1 MAEYD
6 ELGQDAFLDRYGYR
20 RSRIYR
26 LVEDGRS
33 YDSKAIVGA
42 AHRFIGPEFDAL
54 KPSEFSGGAAT
65 VARKLRSLG
74 FEIREATPAES
85 GWTEEERLLALDLYL
100 RHGVGSATDQHT
112 IALSEE
118 LNRRAFHPDAGS
130 RPDFR
135 NANGVNLKL
144 ANFAA
149 LDPGYDGAGM
159 SSTSIGDEI
168 TCERYAGDCDLLS
181 EAVATIRRGEPLPS
195 VSAAETV
202 GDLVEVH
209 EVEPSHIAEYE
220 VTRDAATATAR
231 RTEAQLV
238 LDFTAWLRSI
248 GHQVTS
254 HHYTV
259 VSPPLRT
266 DAVDETEHRIWEA
279 KAEPSRA
286 SVRMAIG
293 QLFDYRRH
301 ETTAHSIGVLLP
313 RAPSADLLD
322 LITSTG
328 AQAAWRSGGDDPPFV
343 IHGETG

>member
-6 ELGQDAFLDRYGYR
+6 EIGQEAFLDRYGYR
-20 RSRIYR
+20 RSRIYQ
-26 LVEDGRS
+26 LVHDGRS

-42 AHRFIGPEFDAL
+42 AHRFISPESVVL

-65 VARKLRSLG
+65 VARRLRSLG
-74 FEIREATPAES
+74 FDVREATPAGS
-85 GWTEEERLLALDLYL
+85 GWTEEERILALELYL
-100 RHGVGSATDQHT
+100 RHGVGSATDEHT

-149 LDPGYDGAGM
+149 LDPSYDGAGM
-159 SSTSIGDEI
+159 RSTSIGDEI
-168 TCERYAGDCDLLS
+168 TWERYAGDRDLLDA
-181 EAVATIRRGEPLPS
+181 AVATIRRGEPLVQIGPAGTMS
-195 VSAAETV
+195 GV
-202 GDLVEVH
+202 VEIH
-209 EVEPSHIAEYE
+209 DVEPTYVAEYE
-220 VTRDAATATAR
+220 ITRDAATTTAM

-238 LDFTAWLRSI
+238 RDFTAWLTSKGRT
-248 GHQVTS
+248 VTS

-266 DAVDETEHRIWEA
+266 DAVDDTEHRIWEA

-293 QLFDYRRH
+293 QLLDYRRH
-301 ETTAHSIGVLLP
+301 EATAHSIGVLLP
-313 RAPSADLLD
+313 RAPSTDLLD

-328 AQAAWRSGGDDPPFV
+328 AAVAWLSGDDDPRFV
-343 IHGETG
+343 IHNEIG